1 MQSKHESAP
10 SKLGYATSFREQL
23 TVRSLILGALG
34 SAVVS
39 ASSVYAALRMGA
51 LPWPTIFVAI
61 LSMAVLTALRHTNLN
76 EINVTHTAMS
86 AGPLVAGGLAFTI
99 PGIWMINQNAQV
111 SYLSLIMVTIAG
123 TVLGCIFTYTIRRH
137 FIEKE
142 KLPYPMGVASSEV
155 LLAGDEGGSKARVVF
170 STLGLAAVFVAIRDW
185 FHKIPTLVSSTWLAG
200 HNIFVGIWLSPM
212 AVGIGYII
220 GPLYMGTWLLGGA
233 FATFFLVPVGVALH
247 WFADVAAA
255 TAFKNSLGFGLML
268 GCGIG
273 VLVKNII
280 PKAREIFGPML
291 GIGREKGD
299 LDLRWTPLVFA
310 LVAFALTV
318 FTEMRLVPSIITIF
332 SCYITTAMAATL
344 TGQTGIDPM
353 EVFGVLVLLLVKL
366 FMVPGQIEA
375 FLIAGVVACAA
386 GLAGDMLQDFKSGYI
401 LHTDPKAQ
409 IIGEFVGG
417 ITGSFVAVAVLFVL
431 HRAYGAMG
439 PGTQLVA
446 PQASFVAAMV
456 SGLPSPSA
464 FVIGLVAGFGLYVLN
479 VPVMTIGIGVYL
491 PFFISAA
498 AAVGGLAKFIIMRK
512 RPQWDEKVT
521 LAASGFMGGEGVT
534 GVIIA
539 FIRVLTGTV

>member
-23 TVRSLILGALG
+23 TVRSLILGAVG
-34 SAVVS
+34 SAIVS

-99 PGIWMINQNAQV
+99 PGIWMINKNAQV
-111 SYLSLIMVTIAG
+111 SYLSLVMVTIAG

-170 STLGLAAVFVAIRDW
+170 STLGLSALFVAVRDW
-185 FHKIPTLVSSTWLAG
+185 FHKIPTLVSSAWLAS

-233 FATFFLVPVGVALH
+233 FATFFLVPAGVALH

-268 GCGIG
+268 GCGI
-273 VLVKNII
+273 
-280 PKAREIFGPML
+280 
-291 GIGREKGD
+291 
-299 LDLRWTPLVFA
+299 
-310 LVAFALTV
+310 
-318 FTEMRLVPSIITIF
+318 
-332 SCYITTAMAATL
+332 
-344 TGQTGIDPM
+344 
-353 EVFGVLVLLLVKL
+353 GVLVLLLVKL

-479 VPVMTIGIGVYL
+479 IPVMTIGIGVYL

-498 AAVGGLAKFIIMRK
+498 AAVGGLVKFVIMRT
-512 RPQWDEKVT
+512 RPKWDEKLT